1 MAYPNKLNDKG
12 DFMSSKNLRPAW
24 ITEVA
29 SRRLSIWAWILQF
42 FVQLLFQLFLHFR
55 KQVFFLLG
63 LLGFN
68 IFNFL

>member
-12 DFMSSKNLRPAW
+12 DFMSSKNLPPAW
-24 ITEVA
+24 IADVA
-29 SRRLSIWAWILQF
+29 SRRLSTWVWILQF

-55 KQVFFLLG
+55 KQIFFLLG
-63 LLGFN
+63 LLGFY